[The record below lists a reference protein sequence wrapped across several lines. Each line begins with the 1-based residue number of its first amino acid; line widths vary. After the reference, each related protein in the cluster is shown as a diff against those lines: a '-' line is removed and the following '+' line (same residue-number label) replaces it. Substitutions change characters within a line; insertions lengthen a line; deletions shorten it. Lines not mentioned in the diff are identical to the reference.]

1 MAKRPKNR
9 GSASA
14 LEQLISQ
21 FAQPLAFLRELV
33 QNSLDASTELIEVE
47 VDYDKEADSC
57 YVRVKDTG
65 VGMDRDTIDTRLTR
79 LFSSTKENDFTKI
92 GKFGIGFVS
101 IFAIEPKLVVMET
114 GRDGESWRI
123 LFKPDRSFERREL
136 QAPVEGT
143 SITVF
148 TPKRRKDLASLQAEC
163 KETVVYWCKHSEV
176 EILFNGKPINET
188 FDLTDSPF
196 QYRHIIE
203 GTEAVVAPTTEE
215 KAFHGYYNRGLT
227 LLEGKGSPLPHVA
240 FKLRS
245 RYLEHTLSRDNILFD
260 DHYEKAL
267 EQVKKA
273 AYEAMPGKLF
283 EEIARKNDPNLWRLA
298 RVILRFPTPLPKEA
312 KTVPLFHSS
321 KERLSLSQLPKL
333 LYYAGEVDD
342 FWRSVEATGV
352 TILRAQAEDDSL
364 KFLKD
369 LDYDL
374 IPVQNGFLH
383 FERVLSMR
391 EEESELLQ
399 ALAATDRTIGEVVL
413 VKKLQAPK
421 RWASRFSAFL
431 AVDTQVSKDPSQPRL
446 KGTQLAVFQDHPFW
460 QKSLDLYR
468 AQPELGVSLTFRKI
482 ALELELG
489 TEFDGH
495 LFARLL
501 GSLKAKAEP

>member
-1 MAKRPKNR
+1 MAKRRKSG

-47 VDYDKEADSC
+47 VDYDKEADC
-57 YVRVKDTG
+57 CFVRVKDTG
-65 VGMDRDTIDTRLTR
+65 VGMDRNTIDSRLTR

-101 IFAIEPKLVVMET
+101 IFAIKPKLVVMET

-143 SITVF
+143 SVTVF
-148 TPKRRKDLASLQAEC
+148 TPKRRCDLLSLQAEC
-163 KETVVYWCKHSEV
+163 KETVVYWCKHSDV

-188 FDLTDSPF
+188 FDLARTPF
-196 QYRHIIE
+196 QYRHTIE
-203 GTEAVVAPTTEE
+203 GTEAVVAPTTDE

-260 DHYEKAL
+260 EHYERAL
-267 EQVKKA
+267 EEVKKA
-273 AYEAMPGKLF
+273 AYGEMPEKLF
-283 EEIARKNDPNLWRLA
+283 EEIARKDDADLWSLA
-298 RVILRFPTPLPKEA
+298 RVVLRYPTPLTKKA
-312 KTVPLFHSS
+312 KTVALFQARAD
-321 KERLSLSQLPKL
+321 RLSLAQLPKVI
-333 LYYAGEVDD
+333 YYAAEVDD
-342 FWRSVEATGV
+342 FWQAVEAAGETV
-352 TILRAQAEDDSL
+352 LRAETGGEKL
-364 KFLKD
+364 HFLKD
-369 LDYDL
+369 LDYDVRRL
-374 IPVQNGFLH
+374 EDSFLH
-383 FERVLSMR
+383 FQKVDRP
-391 EEESELLQ
+391 SEAETEFLQ
-399 ALAATDRTIGEVVL
+399 ALAATDRKIGEIAL
-413 VKKLQAPK
+413 LKKLQTPK
-421 RWASRFSAFL
+421 SWASQFSAFL
-431 AVDTQVSKDPSQPRL
+431 AVDTQVGADPCQPRQH
-446 KGTQLAVFQDHPFW
+446 GHQLSVFQDHPFW
-460 QKSLDLYR
+460 RKALALFQ

-482 ALELELG
+482 GLELALG

-501 GSLKAKAEP
+501 SSLKAKAAV